1 MSNIQLFTT
10 NLSTNAEQQLNNTQN
25 NLELLIHNYNVIIS
39 SFNLKKIIHIGLDL
53 CSDLI
58 FSKSELLHE
67 NEFNELLTLFNSVLN
82 LFITNDKLLF
92 HIKGLSLT
100 QLDELINK
108 FKTKSNFDTN
118 EYNIYYNRIVLSIY
132 LFLNYKKIMNLQV
145 GELIKYKNYKGDA
158 YYKEA
163 YGEKLINYRNCNKFI
178 IPNNMFKGMD
188 EDQTELLNDLI
199 KKNILKNAFKNESKL
214 QELMA
219 KLEHDDKLNELI
231 ISMYRDAY
239 K

>member
-10 NLSTNAEQQLNNTQN
+10 NLSTNAEEQLNNTQN

-145 GELIKYKNYKGDA
+145 GQLIEYKNYKGDA
-158 YYKEA
+158 YYKES
-163 YGEKLINYRNCNKFI
+163 YGEKLINYRNCNRFI

-188 EDQTELLNDLI
+188 EDQTKLLNDLI
-199 KKNILKNAFKNESKL
+199 KKNILKNAFKNEAKL
-214 QELMA
+214 QELME
-219 KLEHDDKLNELI
+219 KLEHDGKLNELI
-231 ISMYRDAY
+231 IFMYRDAY